1 MPSVAKHNFKKL
13 FGYVA
18 WRQLLQNK
26 HLTVLA
32 VCIHVVHKWKAMLY
46 KSAKCVL
53 ARGNQPIS
61 QIKKVCTHVLRITP
75 YMSWTPAVLRC
86 SLRMFGFIPKK
97 NKLCPYC
104 DTNNDDVFHERMSYC
119 LVWSSGNVQPLV
131 LFGNIRIERLAHPYI
146 WLSGVIIHI
155 YIYTINNITHHHI

>member
-61 QIKKVCTHVLRITP
+61 QIRKVCTHVLRITP
-75 YMSWTPAVLRC
+75 YMS
-86 SLRMFGFIPKK
+86 
-97 NKLCPYC
+97 
-104 DTNNDDVFHERMSYC
+104 
-119 LVWSSGNVQPLV
+119 
-131 LFGNIRIERLAHPYI
+131 
-146 WLSGVIIHI
+146 
-155 YIYTINNITHHHI
+155 

>member
-61 QIKKVCTHVLRITP
+61 QIRKVCTHVLRITP
-75 YMSWTPAVLRC
+75 YMSWTPAVLCC

-97 NKLCPYC
+97 QTVPLLWRKSWRCFPW
-104 DTNNDDVFHERMSYC
+104 THELHASTRTAWWNPGLWC
-119 LVWSSGNVQPLV
+119 
-131 LFGNIRIERLAHPYI
+131 GNIRIERLAHPYI
-146 WLSGVIIHI
+146 WLSGVII
-155 YIYTINNITHHHI
+155 YIYNNITHHHI